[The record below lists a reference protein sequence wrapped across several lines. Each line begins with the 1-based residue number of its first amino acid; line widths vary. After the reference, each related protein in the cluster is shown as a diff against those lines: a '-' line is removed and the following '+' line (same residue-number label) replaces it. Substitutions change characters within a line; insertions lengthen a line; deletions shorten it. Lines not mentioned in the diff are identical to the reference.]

1 MSSSSETKVTRA
13 VIDLGAIAHN
23 LRVVRRSVERKV
35 KILGVVKS
43 DAYGHGLADV
53 ARVLENGG
61 VDMLG
66 VGDIWEGSALRA
78 AGITKPVLV
87 LGVIPESAI
96 SDAMDS
102 GLTLTVASIEFAEQV
117 ASVAS
122 SKGQVAKIHCNI
134 DTGMGRIGFQPDNAP
149 DQIAAIMRY
158 SNVDIEGVSTH
169 FPRAGTERDP
179 FTMAQIK
186 VFKGIVKQLGDRGVP
201 FEMTHASNSAGLLN
215 YPAAAF
221 DMVRPGIVLYG
232 AAPTAALR
240 GKLDLRPAMRFETTV
255 LFVKS
260 VPGGTPLSYDHTY
273 ATPSATV
280 IATLPVG
287 YAHGFDF
294 LLSNAAEVIVNGHRA
309 RVVGRVCMDQTLV
322 DVGGIPDVAVG
333 DRVTLIGRDGNQS
346 ISAEELAEKG
356 HTIPYDII
364 TRVGK
369 MAHREYLSATS

>member
-1 MSSSSETKVTRA
+1 MSPSSEMKVTRA
-13 VIDLGAIAHN
+13 IVDLGAIAHN
-23 LRVVRRSVERKV
+23 LRAVRRSVERRV

-43 DAYGHGLADV
+43 DAYGHGLVEV
-53 ARVLENGG
+53 ARVLAREG

-66 VGDIWEGSALRA
+66 VGDVWEGSALRA
-78 AGITKPVLV
+78 AGIAKPILV
-87 LGVIPESAI
+87 LGVIPESLIPKAL
-96 SDAMDS
+96 DS
-102 GLTLTVASIEFAEQV
+102 ELTLTVASLGFAEQV

-122 SKGQVAKIHCNI
+122 SKGRVVKVHCTV
-134 DTGMGRIGFQPDNAP
+134 DTGMGRIGFQPDSAP

-158 SNVDIEGVSTH
+158 SNIDIEGIATH

-179 FTMAQIK
+179 FTLGQIK
-186 VFKGIVKQLGDRGVP
+186 AFKSIVKQLGDKGVP
-201 FEMTHASNSAGLLN
+201 FELAHASNSAGLLN

-221 DMVRPGIVLYG
+221 DMVRPGILLYG
-232 AAPTAALR
+232 VAPATASR
-240 GKLDLRPAMRFETTV
+240 GKLAVRPAMRFETTV

-260 VPGGTPLSYDHTY
+260 VAGGTPLSYDHTY

-287 YAHGFDF
+287 YAHGFDL

-309 RVVGRVCMDQTLV
+309 PVVGRVCMDQTLV
-322 DVGGIPDVAVG
+322 DVGGIPDVTVG
-333 DRVTLIGRDGNQS
+333 DKVTLIGRDGNQS
-346 ISAEELAEKG
+346 ISAEELAEKA

-369 MAHREYLSATS
+369 MADRQYVSR